1 MLVGVPWGFS
11 LKGKGSY
18 GLDTVEM
25 EMMGK
30 IALMEIP
37 TRMEMKTQL
46 DGDVDDEDGVGDPR
60 QFIEA
65 DDIIPH

>member
-1 MLVGVPWGFS
+1 MGFP
-11 LKGKGSY
+11 LKGGGSY
-18 GLDTVEM
+18 GLDTVGM

-30 IALMEIP
+30 IASMEIP

-60 QFIEA
+60 G
-65 DDIIPH
+65 